1 MLFTMWGLHLPIFAT
16 AESGVAEGES
26 VINAKSLAL
35 YVGAILTTTIL
46 LWLVRPESED
56 KFLNGRKLVTVL
68 KGLPLFGNALDFLPQ
83 NILNTLY
90 TYPSRYGDHIIF
102 YAMLQKCYSI
112 ANPTTAREILMK
124 RPKYFCRQ
132 TLMEYATGR
141 IGLLQSVFMARGV
154 VWSQQRRNISPAFN
168 HKNVREYEKDIH
180 EVIRRWIGTLH
191 AQNNAAAQD
200 QPSVVHTTDM
210 LREPFHMTVSVVN
223 QVVFGV
229 TPDHPTA
236 AYFYSPQLIDD
247 LLVQFRYVM
256 ETIFYPFP
264 FWSIPFFPPLNTLEK
279 QAVAAAERFKQ
290 NTMPIIQQKRHEAL
304 RSTTKESQ
312 NAMMTPTAA
321 AVADNELKTSMID
334 HLIVRDHLSAE
345 NAAQLVENDEILANV
360 RIIYFGGIDTTAVA
374 ISWICYHLAIYP
386 AWLHLLRQEI
396 EEALVRA
403 ATEAITNDA
412 TTNLSSTTKLE
423 DNVWF
428 HRLAAVNFDTL
439 EAQLPFCQAFVKENM
454 RCKGPVSGYI
464 HNLET
469 DIPSFVCSN
478 GLTIEASKGF
488 ININLEGIHH
498 HPEYYEDPWVFRPE
512 RWIEKDTPAT
522 QWLEKI
528 TVNQE
533 SSSRNRNSD
542 SSSGSSN
549 DGIAVTHC
557 STARQ
562 LQSMEESYMPFGA
575 GPRICPGNKMSLV
588 EQLIAVVY
596 LVMFFDIE
604 LGCAKEEIQ
613 RTCSVTSPPNKMPIL
628 LTPRRKWH

>member
-1 MLFTMWGLHLPIFAT
+1 MWGLHFPIFAS
-16 AESGVAEGES
+16 AESGIAEGES
-26 VINAKSLAL
+26 VINARTLAL
-35 YVGAILTTTIL
+35 YAGAILTTTIL

-102 YAMLQKCYSI
+102 YAMLHKCYSI
-112 ANPTTAREILMK
+112 ANPVTAREILMK
-124 RPKYFCRQ
+124 RPKHFCRQ

-168 HKNVREYEKDIH
+168 HKN
-180 EVIRRWIGTLH
+180 
-191 AQNNAAAQD
+191 
-200 QPSVVHTTDM
+200 
-210 LREPFHMTVSVVN
+210 
-223 QVVFGV
+223 
-229 TPDHPTA
+229 
-236 AYFYSPQLIDD
+236 LIDD

-256 ETIFYPFP
+256 ESIFYPFP
-264 FWSIPFFPPLNTLEK
+264 FWSIPFFPPLNNLEK

-290 NTMPIIQQKRHEAL
+290 NTMPIIQQKRQEASL
-304 RSTTKESQ
+304 GSTAKESP
-312 NAMMTPTAA
+312 NASTPAA
-321 AVADNELKTSMID
+321 AAAAAAAGGNELKTSMID

-374 ISWICYHLAIYP
+374 ISWICYHLAMHP
-386 AWLHLLRQEI
+386 AWLHLLRLEI
-396 EEALVRA
+396 EEALIRA

-412 TTNLSSTTKLE
+412 TNLSSTTKLE
-423 DNVWF
+423 ENVWF

-439 EAQLPFCQAFVKENM
+439 EAQLPFCQALVKENM

-498 HPEYYEDPWVFRPE
+498 HPEYYEDPW
-512 RWIEKDTPAT
+512 
-522 QWLEKI
+522 
-528 TVNQE
+528 
-533 SSSRNRNSD
+533 
-542 SSSGSSN
+542 
-549 DGIAVTHC
+549 
-557 STARQ
+557 
-562 LQSMEESYMPFGA
+562 
-575 GPRICPGNKMSLV
+575 MSLV

-613 RTCSVTSPPNKMPIL
+613 RVCSVTSPPNKMPIL
-628 LTPRRKWH
+628 LTPRRTW